1 MYNQGLSSRQLLCMI
16 CNPDQLRSAGW
27 KLCPIRQAS
36 HASSCG
42 VRSTL
47 RPSGPRQKTCG
58 QKEETSS
65 GELKAASR
73 ILESYS
79 SRDLKYSISG
89 IAEANCRSSHP
100 PTVWLSLLYAS
111 VAAFSVARNRTSF
124 ESQLMKS
131 ESRVKCIQI
140 PPPGTEGHAAI
151 GVTSGM
157 PVVHKSTRSSLESAV
172 YVGCRHASST
182 RSTQG

>member
-1 MYNQGLSSRQLLCMI
+1 MHDLQFRSIKVCGMEAVCPPSVRPATQA
-16 CNPDQLRSAGW
+16 PVAFALRCDLRARAR
-27 KLCPIRQAS
+27 KLV
-36 HASSCG
+36 
-42 VRSTL
+42 VRKKKP
-47 RPSGPRQKTCG
+47 RPGNS
-58 QKEETSS
+58 
-65 GELKAASR
+65 KAASR

-79 SRDLKYSISG
+79 RRDLKYSISG
-89 IAEANCRSSHP
+89 IAETNCRSSHP
-100 PTVWLSLLYAS
+100 PSVWLSLFYAS

-140 PPPGTEGHAAI
+140 PPPETEGHAAI

-157 PVVHKSTRSSLESAV
+157 PAVHKSTRSSLESAE